1 MDSLWV
7 FAALGTATCFA
18 LTSLLAYDAVRALGV
33 VAFSFVR
40 MAIAAIGFAA
50 YTLITGFDTTMQV
63 SDIGLL
69 VISGVLGV
77 FLADTFRYSALA
89 RIGPQLQTLLNTAT
103 APFALLLG
111 FLILGQVVSGLSL
124 LGTGVV
130 LAGILLAIV
139 SRNASALSRFSGD
152 KGGLV
157 TGVLFGVAAAL
168 MQAGSVLIAAP
179 VMLQGTDPISAT
191 AVRSA
196 AGAVSL
202 LLPTL
207 MSRKNRDKIRNMN
220 ISVARQV
227 LLVAVIGPGL
237 GMTLQLYALATG
249 PVGIVSTL
257 STTTPLIILPLVWVI
272 GRSRPG
278 LFSWLGAL
286 TGILGVWLIVSQ
298 G

>member
-18 LTSLLAYDAVRALGV
+18 VTGLLAYDAARALGV

-40 MAIAAIGFAA
+40 MAIAAVGFA
-50 YTLITGFDTTMQV
+50 TFTMITGFDATMQA

-69 VISGVLGV
+69 AISGILGV
-77 FLADTFRYSALA
+77 FLADTFRYSSLI
-89 RIGPQLQTLLNTAT
+89 RVGPQLQTLLNTTT

-111 FLILGQVVSGLSL
+111 FVILGQVVSGMSL
-124 LGTGVV
+124 VGAGVIF
-130 LAGILLAIV
+130 AGILLAVV
-139 SRNASALSRFSGD
+139 SRDPSALGRFSGD
-152 KGGLV
+152 KDGTVRGM
-157 TGVLFGVAAAL
+157 LFGMASAL

-179 VMLQGTDPISAT
+179 VMLAGADPVSAT

-196 AGAVSL
+196 AGAGSL
-202 LLPTL
+202 LFPII
-207 MSRKNRDKIRNMN
+207 MSRKNREKILTMTPT
-220 ISVARQV
+220 VARQA

-237 GMTLQLYALATG
+237 GMTLQLYALANG

-257 STTTPLIILPLVWVI
+257 STTTPLIVLPLVWVV
-272 GRSRPG
+272 GQSRPG

-286 TGILGVWLIVSQ
+286 IGVFGVWLIVRTA
-298 G
+298 